1 MIPLSDLTLGSRM
14 WVTSDLAA
22 LQGIFDQAEAIDG
35 TSSAP
40 LEQVSAKA
48 VPSVISDDA
57 VLTSLAAGPTSA
69 KLKGV
74 FAGAKLLG
82 RLIEKDAD
90 SKLQIE
96 RCAANVANLLG
107 IDREGLTKTIA
118 RMNRIVTHATS
129 TLDLTADEL
138 ALAGNALDK
147 ILGSSEMDQ
156 RSAKGKLT
164 KQGRLALA
172 NAALGVLK
180 LMRDGVLGPDST
192 TELFDNELFDIAK
205 PGDMLKLSAKTAQT
219 ARRLFVDEESLKG
232 LVDHLQ
238 AAISQKFTDKEE
250 SFAANGL
257 LFRLQSHINAL
268 IQKREN
274 VSKILDFEPN
284 FGDGSE
290 KAVKKGLHDAKNAMR
305 AFRYDFDQV
314 TGRDMGKMERFR
326 RMIDNLHS
334 RNGGGQ
340 VSCADYR
347 ELCDLEA
354 QVTRLVDDIS
364 QACGLTE
371 KIELPT
377 SAQTSERAANLTH
390 ATNNMIRY
398 CESGIAAEKEK
409 AIRSICEGLEGID
422 QDGGLKKVSFG
433 VGFDA
438 KFAVKV
444 SDAAAVEA
452 HAELKYERSATV
464 SVGLGGSPVS
474 VTYYDG
480 GAIGA
485 DAKGT
490 VGTWGDKKDVGSI
503 SGGAKVSG
511 KIGGGFG
518 KGETVVYASVR
529 DFAEDVWGRRGESV
543 TRQKSY
549 GQPLCLGRIM
559 QGIRALGHGVVNLV
573 TAMGF
578 RIHHTKIDAAAFRA
592 QLRSSGAIAATDRI
606 LAAPLHE
613 RVVKVSEKTFKLA
626 RFTAGVQADVKIETV
641 HSFKASAADPNT
653 KEAQPSELFS
663 GHAGIGYTGERTF
676 ATKGAEFRS
685 RLNTLRLQ
693 SHEYLLERLEKLRS
707 KADYADLVV
716 PAFQPDAPSQEAAR
730 IARQKQFKALD
741 ENLSKIEDS
750 TDNLSPDSTDA
761 WKKIARQ
768 YRFLSIQYALIEQEI
783 TSTLNALREED
794 EEGNKE
800 QIDALQDELKNATT
814 FFERRLT
821 APNLNMPDDVFNEQ
835 LVETT
840 THTSRNSAR
849 HKVEFSL
856 GYSALTGALGDF
868 AGDQIK
874 GNNFNAELQRAETA
888 TAINTVGN
896 ELMLSNEVT
905 GSVSTEMPTTT
916 TDVRP
921 WRNVRTTDVAIK
933 LNANLPV
940 KAIVEAVARKYIDT
954 HLDDPK
960 VTPAL
965 KIALE
970 AAVLDGVS
978 MIFGPFINVGVKNL
992 MTLTVG
998 EIAKQMAKGGAA
1010 GKAAELFGAPFL
1022 EAATGITE
1030 YAGLVI
1036 GGEMNFFKEFV
1047 FHFEGSRLASLAL
1060 EDGESARGELG
1071 FRIPLTGSAGFG
1083 LVMSSATERKKVER
1097 WVYPHPSFDT
1107 MLARTEDFLQAGNS
1121 QGLKDFLA
1129 HNSHGALRLVGLL
1142 GKDETSLAESKNGN
1156 DRDDVRAMRERH
1168 RFVTRAI
1175 DNIIRINAGFGP
1187 GRVDRAKTILHDLE
1201 LSAEAL
1207 RKANTD
1213 SPDMTDAKKLKAL
1226 ESHMS
1231 ALVKGFALLRE
1242 IPANLRQSV
1251 IPDVGAAEQDV

>member
-22 LQGIFDQAEAIDG
+22 LQGIFDQAEAIG
-35 TSSAP
+35 GASNNP

-96 RCAANVANLLG
+96 RCATNVATQLG

-129 TLDLTADEL
+129 TLDLTDDEL

-147 ILGSSEMDQ
+147 ILGSSEMER
-156 RSAKGKLT
+156 RSAKGELS

-192 TELFDNELFDIAK
+192 MELFDNELFDIAK

-238 AAISQKFTDKEE
+238 AEISQKLTGKEE

-268 IQKREN
+268 IQKRED

-340 VSCADYR
+340 VTRADYR

-364 QACGLTE
+364 RACGLTE

-398 CESGIAAEKEK
+398 CESGVAAEKEK
-409 AIRSICEGLEGID
+409 AIRSICEGLDGIA

-433 VGFDA
+433 IGFDA

-444 SDAAAVEA
+444 SDAAEVEA

-464 SVGLGGSPVS
+464 SVDPGGGPLT

-480 GAIGA
+480 GAVGA

-490 VGTWGDKKDVGSI
+490 VGTWGDKKNVGAI
-503 SGGAKVSG
+503 SGGANVAG
-511 KIGGGFG
+511 KIGGGLG
-518 KGETVVYASVR
+518 KGRTVVYASVR
-529 DFAEDVWGRRGESV
+529 DFAEDVWGKRGESV
-543 TRQKSY
+543 TRQKTF
-549 GQPLCLGRIM
+549 GQLLCLGRVT
-559 QGIRALGHGVVNLV
+559 QGLRAIGHGVVNLV

-578 RIHHTKIDAAAFRA
+578 RIHHTKVDAAAFRA
-592 QLRSSGAIAATDRI
+592 QLRSSGALAATDRI

-613 RVVKVSEKTFKLA
+613 RVVKVSEKTFGQV
-626 RFTAGVQADVKIETV
+626 RFNAGVEAEVKLEKV
-641 HSFKASAADPNT
+641 HAFKSSEDDPET
-653 KEAQPSELFS
+653 KEAQLSDLFS

-676 ATKGAEFRS
+676 GTKGAEFRS
-685 RLNTLRLQ
+685 RLDSLRLQ
-693 SHEYLLERLEKLRS
+693 SREYLLERLDKLRT

-716 PAFQPDAPSQEAAR
+716 PAFQPDGSSEVVSR
-730 IARQKQFKALD
+730 TTRQKQFKALD
-741 ENLSKIEDS
+741 ENLSKLEDS

-783 TSTLNALREED
+783 TSTLNALQEED
-794 EEGNKE
+794 EVGNKE
-800 QIDALQDELKNATT
+800 QIDALQDELKNATA

-821 APNLNMPDDVFNEQ
+821 APNLNMPDDVFNET
-835 LVETT
+835 LVDTT
-840 THTSRNSAR
+840 AHISRNSVR
-849 HKVEFSL
+849 HKVEFSF
-856 GYSALTGALGDF
+856 GYSALTGTLADL

-874 GNNFNAELQRAETA
+874 GKGFNADIQRAEAA
-888 TAINTVGN
+888 TAIDAAGG
-896 ELMLSNEVT
+896 ELMLSNKIT
-905 GSVSTEMPTTT
+905 GSVSTQKPTST
-916 TDVRP
+916 TDIRP
-921 WRNVRTTDVAIK
+921 WRNVRTTDIAIK

-954 HLDDPK
+954 HLDARE
-960 VTPAL
+960 VTPA
-965 KIALE
+965 KQIVQETAI
-970 AAVLDGVS
+970 LDGVT
-978 MIFGPFINVGVKNL
+978 MLFGPFLKVGFTNL
-992 MTLTVG
+992 ATLTIG
-998 EIAKQMAKGGAA
+998 EIVKQMAKGGAA
-1010 GKAAELFGAPFL
+1010 GTAARLFGAPLL
-1022 EAATGITE
+1022 EAATGATE
-1030 YAGLVI
+1030 YAGLAV
-1036 GGEMNFFKEFV
+1036 GGEMSFTKEFV

-1060 EDGESARGELG
+1060 EDGEAAHGELG
-1071 FRIPLTGSAGFG
+1071 FRVPLAPAAGFG
-1083 LVMSSATERKKVER
+1083 VMMSSSVERKHVER
-1097 WVYPHPSFDT
+1097 WVYAHPSFDT
-1107 MLARTEDFLQAGNS
+1107 MLSRTEDFLQAGNR

-1142 GKDETSLAESKNGN
+1142 GKDETSLAESKDGH
-1156 DRDDVRAMRERH
+1156 DLDDARAMRERH
-1168 RFVTRAI
+1168 RLVTRAL
-1175 DNIIRINAGFGP
+1175 DNILRIHAGFGP
-1187 GRVDRAKTILHDLE
+1187 GKVDRAKTILHDLE
-1201 LSAEAL
+1201 LAAEAL

-1242 IPANLRQSV
+1242 LPSNLRQSV
-1251 IPDVGAAEQDV
+1251 VPDDV